1 MADGKMRVSL
11 HSGRERSARHNDRS
25 FLRGK
30 SPEWI
35 AEHAPHIDIMKTA
48 SNCYW
53 TWDGTDRGFMAA
65 ERRFYIQELSEG
77 QEQTNQRY
85 IREGHRDRCKSVDDL
100 YKDEKTCPEEV
111 ILQIGDKDADINP
124 ELFKAC
130 VYEYMQ
136 QLQAWSKQHGDCLSL
151 LSMACHFDEVS
162 PHAHLSRCWTFKDKH
177 GHRKLGQNAA
187 LKAAGINLPHP
198 EKPEGRHNNRKMA
211 FDQLARGW
219 WQDICKSHG
228 LEIETEPLPNRRT
241 HKKKYDFLYGKMSEI
256 VQAADQ
262 AKEQAA
268 ALQSQLSILDQMQEA
283 IQEAP
288 GRRGLLGYHIIKDAE
303 YKAIIQAAAGYQ
315 AALDG
320 LHDQIEDMQRGYQQQ
335 LDALEE
341 MRKQVDREIGEKKA
355 AMEQE
360 LATAR
365 EDLAA
370 EKAQIDDLEALL
382 ATQREELDQKPLIK
396 LWKIRSIIEEGSF
409 QGGSIDGDMA
419 QAKALSAIDKGLKDF
434 TDQIIDFA
442 IRSGLDEHSA
452 EQLRSLDTRQQH
464 HIHKRGGPSR

>member
-1 MADGKMRVSL
+1 MADGKMRVSM
-11 HSGRERSARHNDRS
+11 HSGRGGRSAKHNDRS
-25 FLRGK
+25 FLKGK
-30 SPEWI
+30 TPEWI
-35 AEHAPHIDIMKTA
+35 AEHAPHIDTVKMA
-48 SNCYW
+48 SNYYW
-53 TWDGTDRGFMAA
+53 TWDGRDSFLAA
-65 ERRFYIQELSEG
+65 EKHFYTQELSAG
-77 QEQTNQRY
+77 LDRTNATY
-85 IREGHRDRCKSVDDL
+85 IREGHKDRCKTIDDL
-100 YKDEKTCPEEV
+100 YKDEKTSPEET
-111 ILQIGDKDADINP
+111 ILQIGDKDADIDP
-124 ELFKAC
+124 ELFKVC
-130 VYEYMQ
+130 VEEYMQ
-136 QLQAWSKQHGDCLSL
+136 RLQDWSKDHGDCLTL
-151 LSMACHFDEVS
+151 LSMACHFDETS

-177 GHRKLGQNAA
+177 GYRKLGQNAA
-187 LKAAGINLPHP
+187 LKAAGIDLPHP

-211 FDQLARGW
+211 FDQMARGM

-256 VQAADQ
+256 VRAADR

-268 ALQSQLSILDQMQEA
+268 ALQTQLSILDQMQEA

-288 GRRGLLGYHIIKDAE
+288 GRRGLLGYHLIKDDE
-303 YKAIIQAAAGYQ
+303 YKAITQAAAGYQ

-320 LHDQIEDMQRGYQQQ
+320 LHDQIEDMQHGYQQQ

-341 MRKQVDREIGEKKA
+341 MKRQTDREIGEKKA

-360 LATAR
+360 LAVAR
-365 EDLAA
+365 ADLAA
-370 EKAQIDDLEALL
+370 EKAQIDDLEILL

-409 QGGSIDGDMA
+409 QGGSIEAMTA

-434 TDQIIDFA
+434 TDQIIDYA

-464 HIHKRGGPSR
+464 HTQRRGGPSR

>member
-1 MADGKMRVSL
+1 MADGKLRVSM

-25 FLRGK
+25 FLKGK
-30 SPEWI
+30 TPEWI
-35 AEHAPHIDIMKTA
+35 TEHAPHIDTARMA

-53 TWDGTDRGFMAA
+53 TWDGTKGFMAA

-77 QEQTNQRY
+77 QEQTNRRY
-85 IREGHRDRCKSVDDL
+85 IREGHRDRCKTIDDL
-100 YKDEKTCPEEV
+100 YKDEKTSPEEV
-111 ILQIGDKDADINP
+111 ILQIGDKDADIDP

-136 QLQAWSKQHGDCLSL
+136 RLQDWSREHGDCMTL

-187 LKAAGINLPHP
+187 LKAAGIDLPHP

-211 FDQLARGW
+211 FDALARGW
-219 WQDICKSHG
+219 WQDICKAHG

-241 HKKKYDFLYGKMSEI
+241 HKKKYDFLYGKMQEI
-256 VQAADQ
+256 VRAADQ

-268 ALQSQLSILDQMQEA
+268 ALQSQLSILDRMQDA

-288 GRRGLLGYHIIKDAE
+288 ERHGFLGYHLIRDKE
-303 YKAIIQAAAGYQ
+303 YKAITQAAT
-315 AALDG
+315 
-320 LHDQIEDMQRGYQQQ
+320 GYQQQ

-341 MRKQVDREIGEKKA
+341 MKRQTDREIGEKKA

-360 LATAR
+360 LAAAR
-365 EDLAA
+365 ADLAA
-370 EKAQIDDLEALL
+370 EKAQIDDLEILL

-396 LWKIRSIIEEGSF
+396 LWKVRSIIEEGSF
-409 QGGSIDGDMA
+409 QGGSIEAMTA

-434 TDQIIDFA
+434 TDQIIDYA
-442 IRSGLDEHSA
+442 IRSGLDEHSS
-452 EQLRSLDTRQQH
+452 EQLRSLDARQQH
-464 HIHKRGGPSR
+464 TQRRGGPSR